1 MSKIYRRPMFRG
13 GGKVSSYGNGIAT
26 GLATGGRVG
35 YVTGGEI
42 LENLSS
48 ANTLFTG
55 GGGGAKKKILGME
68 IPGTGEALDK
78 EGNPYNPKYI
88 QEQLKGTRD
97 ELNTL
102 LSFTP
107 VGRSLRGL
115 NVVRSPF
122 SKFSNFRSGLP
133 SASKVKDF
141 FTKSPESL
149 NRGLGPYKGKSPIG
163 TDRFFGEKLRPAF
176 QNTGQALKDLLGGAG
191 KLKDYKTAI
200 GVGGIGGTYGL
211 AKGYEAFKERQKG
224 IDPTSV
230 EGQAGLTENEIEL
243 KRLREELYNER
254 KGISTEPSSAEYK
267 ETLVDKK
274 ARLKKTAEGYEELL
288 GDGIK
293 KDSIFDAMVA
303 GGTAL
308 MEGEGVASAIR
319 GANKALDPIQ
329 NVKTAARKLAL
340 EEDISINKALAVAAA
355 KDTETAKKIRALRD
369 GGYSKKEIADALA
382 GKKAKDLNDYVD
394 NAGSAGYL
402 QFVNDQINP
411 ESVVV
416 GIEDVGDVDTSKL
429 KNGVHYIKDAFVLI
443 QVENGKLKGQPKY
456 LR

>member
-26 GLATGGRVG
+26 GLADGGRVG
-35 YVTGGEI
+35 YETGGNI
-42 LENLSS
+42 LSNIYNNLTSP
-48 ANTLFTG
+48 AIDPKTG
-55 GGGGAKKKILGME
+55 TPYTAAETQTMLD
-68 IPGTGEALDK
+68 GTK
-78 EGNPYNPKYI
+78 
-88 QEQLKGTRD
+88 D

-102 LSFTP
+102 LGFTP
-107 VGRSLRGL
+107 LGRTGRGL
-115 NVVRSPF
+115 NVVRSAY
-122 SKFSNFRSGLP
+122 SKFPGFRSGLP

-141 FTKSPESL
+141 FTKSPQSSGTSL
-149 NRGLGPYKGKSPIG
+149 GSYKGPAPAG
-163 TDRFFGEKLRPAF
+163 TDRFFAEKLRPAF

-200 GVGGIGGTYGL
+200 GVGGIGGGYGL

-230 EGQAGLTENEIEL
+230 EGQTELTNDELEL

-254 KGISTEPSSAEYK
+254 KGISTEDSSDEYK

-288 GDGIK
+288 GEGIK

-303 GGTAL
+303 GGTSLLA
-308 MEGEGVASAIR
+308 GEGAASAIR
-319 GANKALDPIQ
+319 QANKELDPIQ
-329 NVKTAARKLAL
+329 NIKTAARKLAL

-355 KDTETAKKIRALRD
+355 KDTETAKKIRALKA
-369 GGYSKKEIADALA
+369 GGYTDREIADALA
-382 GKKAKDLNDYVD
+382 NKKDKDLPTYIKE
-394 NAGSAGYL
+394 AGPAGYM
-402 QFVNDQINP
+402 QFVNDKIKP
-411 ESVVV
+411 ESVVRGV
-416 GIEDVGDVDTSKL
+416 DDVLDVNVSKL
-429 KNGVHYIKDAFVLI
+429 DDGVHYIADAFALMVI
-443 QVENGKLKGQPKY
+443 KDKKVVGQPKY

>member
-26 GLATGGRVG
+26 GLAKGGRVG

-78 EGNPYNPKYI
+78 EGNPYDPKYI

-243 KRLREELYNER
+243 KKLREELYNER

-355 KDTETAKKIRALRD
+355 KDTETAKKIRALKA
-369 GGYSKKEIADALA
+369 GGYTDREIADALA
-382 GKKAKDLNDYVD
+382 GKKEKDLDDYLKT
-394 NAGSAGYL
+394 GTSGYL
-402 QFVNDQINP
+402 TYVNEKIKPQSIVREIDDI
-411 ESVVV
+411 
-416 GIEDVGDVDTSKL
+416 GDVDTSKL
-429 KNGVHYIKDAFVLI
+429 KDGVHYIQDAFVLI